1 MGVYF
6 IERENDRVFYATYPT
21 GASKPMTLKPAIS
34 HPFQGFSPPLG
45 ELTETLRTQG
55 YAVIPN
61 FLPQECCRSLAA
73 ECRDLREQGE
83 FHRAGVGRGEM
94 LDVRPEIRSDEIR
107 WLERD
112 DCGPLQS
119 QYLDLMTAYRQ
130 QLRQDLFLPLVEF
143 ECFCAVY
150 PPGSFY
156 KKHLDQFRGVEQR
169 QVTAILYLNESW
181 QEADGGQLRIFLN
194 EQTGETLE
202 VLPTMGTLVTFLS
215 AEYWHEVLPAERD
228 RLSITG
234 WFKTRPIGDVFP
246 LQ

>member
-1 MGVYF
+1 MNPYLTPPSLLQG
-6 IERENDRVFYATYPT
+6 RESLLS
-21 GASKPMTLKPAIS
+21 GII
-34 HPFQGFSPPLG
+34 
-45 ELTETLRTQG
+45 ETLVRQG
-55 YAVIPN
+55 YAVVPD
-61 FLPQECCRSLAA
+61 FLSSEACRGLAA

-107 WLERD
+107 WLDRG
-112 DCGPLQS
+112 DCGLQQG
-119 QYLDLMTAYRQ
+119 QYIDLMSGYQ
-130 QLRQDLFLPLVEF
+130 QLINRELFLGLVEF

-156 KKHLDQFRGVEQR
+156 LRHLDQFRGVEQR
-169 QVTAILYLNESW
+169 TVTAILYLNEAW
-181 QEADGGQLRIFLN
+181 QESDGGQLRIFLN

-202 VLPTMGTLVTFLS
+202 VLPAAGTFVTFLS
-215 AEYWHEVLPAERD
+215 ADYWHEVLPAQRD

>member
-1 MGVYF
+1 MKPISPTPSLLQV
-6 IERENDRVFYATYPT
+6 RESLLS
-21 GASKPMTLKPAIS
+21 GII
-34 HPFQGFSPPLG
+34 
-45 ELTETLRTQG
+45 ETLVRQG
-55 YAVIPN
+55 YAVIPD
-61 FLPQECCRSLAA
+61 FLSTEECRALAA

-112 DCGPLQS
+112 DCGPHQG
-119 QYLDLMTAYRQ
+119 QYLELMSAYQ
-130 QLRQDLFLPLVEF
+130 QRLNRELFLGLVEF

-156 KKHLDQFRGVEQR
+156 QCHLDQFRGVEQR
-169 QVTAILYLNESW
+169 TVTAILYLNDNW
-181 QEADGGQLRIFLN
+181 QPSDGGQLRIFLN
-194 EQTGETLE
+194 GQTGETLE
-202 VLPTMGTLVTFLS
+202 VLPEAGTFVTFLS
-215 AEYWHEVLPAERD
+215 ADYWHEVRPAQRD